1 MPSYFFTSQD
11 DLLLREEAEKASRN
25 TDIEVF
31 YGQDLNLTDFKHRL
45 TTASLFTE
53 TRAVWLKDVAHLPRG
68 KRTIS
73 QLTDL
78 CARIPQEIT
87 LILSQNTYFDGDY
100 RKESDFRSS
109 ALRKQLEKAA
119 DITKEI
125 ALKGRALREWA
136 VTRALKRYSL
146 KLSSSQADR
155 LAEAC
160 LQLPSMMDSELM
172 KFSLLRKSDVVVPVR
187 EEVFSFV
194 LTRTLGS
201 GIRELVD
208 TALARD
214 KKAFS
219 LAQDVFRQQ
228 ETGGRLFSDLY
239 RGFQRLLAIRTD
251 PQHRSRPEF
260 RGMHRFVQQK
270 LAAAAA
276 RWSTPAAIKA
286 LTLITDAEFR
296 QRTNRI
302 LGHSSQQAERNLVLL
317 LLKQLAA
324 L

>member
-11 DLLLREEAEKASRN
+11 DLLLREEAEKASRSA
-25 TDIEVF
+25 DLEVF
-31 YGQDLNLTDFKHRL
+31 YGHDLNLADFEHRL
-45 TTASLFTE
+45 TTASLFSK
-53 TRAVWLKDVAHLPRG
+53 TRAVWLKDVALLPRG
-68 KRTIS
+68 KRTVS
-73 QLTDL
+73 RLKNL
-78 CARIPQEIT
+78 CARIPQET
-87 LILSQNTYFDGDY
+87 ALVLSQNTYFGGDY
-100 RKESDFRSS
+100 RKASEFRSS
-109 ALRKQLEKAA
+109 ALRKHLEKAA
-119 DITKEI
+119 DVTKEI

-136 VTRALKRYSL
+136 VSRALKRYGL
-146 KLSSSQADR
+146 KLNPSQADR

-172 KFSLLRKSDVVVPVR
+172 KLSLLRPENVEVPVR

-194 LTRTLGS
+194 LTRTLGQ

-219 LAQDVFRQQ
+219 IAQDVFRRQ

-260 RGMHRFVQQK
+260 KGMHRFVQQK
-270 LAAAAA
+270 LTTAAA
-276 RWSTPAAIKA
+276 RWSAPAIIRA

>member
-11 DLLLREEAEKASRN
+11 DLLLHEEAEKVSRDA
-25 TDIEVF
+25 DIEIF
-31 YGQDLNLTDFKHRL
+31 YGSDLNLVDFEHRL
-45 TTASLFTE
+45 TTSGLFVE
-53 TRAVWLKDVAHLPRG
+53 ARAAWLKDVVHLPRG
-68 KRTIS
+68 KRTAS
-73 QLTDL
+73 RLANL
-78 CARIPQEIT
+78 CARIPQDT
-87 LILSQNTYFDGDY
+87 VLILSQNTYFEGDY
-100 RKESDFRSS
+100 RKTSDFRSS
-109 ALRKQLEKAA
+109 ALRKQLEKAV
-119 DITKEI
+119 DIAKEI

-136 VTRALKRYSL
+136 VSRALKRYSL
-146 KLSSSQADR
+146 KLNSSQADR

-172 KFSLLRKSDVVVPVR
+172 KLSLLRQSDVVVPVR

-194 LTRTLGS
+194 LTRALGS
-201 GIRELVD
+201 GIRDLVD
-208 TALARD
+208 STLARD

-219 LAQDVFRQQ
+219 LAHDMFRRQD
-228 ETGGRLFSDLY
+228 TGGRLFSDLY

-260 RGMHRFVQQK
+260 KGMHRFVQQK
-270 LAAAAA
+270 LTTAAA

-286 LTLITDAEFR
+286 LTLITDSEFR
-296 QRTNRI
+296 HRTNRV
-302 LGHSSQQAERNLVLL
+302 LGHTSQQAERNLVLL

>member
-11 DLLLREEAEKASRN
+11 NLLLHEEAVKASRN
-25 TDIEVF
+25 TNIEVF
-31 YGQDLNLTDFKHRL
+31 YSQDLNLADFEHRL

-53 TRAVWLKDVAHLPRG
+53 TRAVWLKDVAHLPKG

-73 QLTDL
+73 RLANL
-78 CARIPQEIT
+78 CIRIPQET
-87 LILSQNTYFDGDY
+87 ALILSQNTYFGGDY
-100 RKESDFRSS
+100 RKASDFRSS
-109 ALRKQLEKAA
+109 ALRKQLEKSVGV
-119 DITKEI
+119 TKEI
-125 ALKGRALREWA
+125 LLKGKALREWA
-136 VTRALKRYSL
+136 ITRALKRYSL
-146 KLSSSQADR
+146 KLNTSQADR

-172 KFSLLRKSDVVVPVR
+172 KLSLLRQSDVVVPVR

-194 LTRTLGS
+194 LTRTLGH

-208 TALARD
+208 AALARD

-219 LAQDVFRQQ
+219 LAQDVFRRQ

-270 LAAAAA
+270 LTTAAA
-276 RWSTPAAIKA
+276 RWSAPVIIRA

-296 QRTNRI
+296 QRTSRI

-317 LLKQLAA
+317 LLKQLFA